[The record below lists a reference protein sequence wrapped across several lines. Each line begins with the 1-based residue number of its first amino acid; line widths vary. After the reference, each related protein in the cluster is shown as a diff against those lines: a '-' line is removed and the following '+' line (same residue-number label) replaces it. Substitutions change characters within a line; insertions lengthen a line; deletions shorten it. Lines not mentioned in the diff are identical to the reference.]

1 MWRESFYPRG
11 EGRAGIA
18 FPLLPHSLPFWWA
31 RLHPANG
38 SGGDVG
44 GDGLATRRVTMRE
57 AADLLGVS
65 KGAIRK
71 RVVRGTLPS
80 EVGEDGRRYVY
91 IEAGR
96 DVAATEALKHE
107 RDVLISEMVEELHE
121 EIHYLSEQLKQE
133 LERRSAEAK

>member
-96 DVAATEALKHE
+96 DIAAAKVPTREH
-107 RDVLISEMVEELHE
+107 DV
-121 EIHYLSEQLKQE
+121 
-133 LERRSAEAK
+133 